1 MSNMRYEFKIVETN
15 VGTIEIGAES
25 LEEAQDELSEAY
37 FQGHV
42 VWEDSA
48 LQFTLNKEWEDN

>member
-1 MSNMRYEFKIVETN
+1 MSNMRYEFKVVETN

-37 FQGHV
+37 FAGHV
-42 VWEDSA
+42 VWGDST
-48 LQFTLNKEWEDN
+48 LQFTLEKEWEDN